1 MPAAFTARILRE
13 VAAMVSEPPTMGQLM
28 RRMKVP
34 KEDEHR
40 VKDAIDQLESD
51 RKLQRGRDGR
61 IRLPEMGNEVVGIFR
76 QTRRG
81 FGFVLPE
88 QTCREGDLHISVHET
103 GGALT
108 GDRVRAVVTGRRDR
122 GRFQQPS
129 GRIEEVLKRSQT
141 VFAGKLVRKHGRWMI
156 EPDGRS
162 LRSDVIVGDP
172 HARGAG
178 EGAKVVFELT
188 AWPEGDYM
196 AEGVITEVLG
206 ACGEPDV
213 ETKAVIAASGFPVDF
228 PKAALDEAREAVGL
242 FDPSAAKDPTRREDL
257 TGALIFTIDPPEA
270 RDFDDAIS
278 VDWNES
284 TRRWTLGIH
293 IADVAH
299 FVAAGGPLDV
309 EATGRGNSV
318 YLPDHVI
325 PMLPETLS
333 NGVCSLQEGV
343 DRYTMSAF
351 IDFNEKGEVQG
362 QRFCRSMI
370 RSAKRMTYL
379 EAQALINGDAKEA
392 ARHART
398 ETPVSDELMDTIMLA
413 DRLAKVLRAR
423 RQRDGMIVLDLPEAE
438 LFFDESGDI
447 TDIRPEDGAFTH
459 TLIEMFMVEANE
471 AVARHFEQ
479 LELPAMRRI
488 HPEPSFDD
496 LEEVRA
502 MVGGHGVKIPEHPT
516 RKDLQRVLDATRG
529 TPAARSVHFAILRS
543 LTKAT
548 YSPAPIGHFALASE
562 QYVHF
567 TSPIRRYPD
576 LTVHRA
582 LDAWL
587 DATDNGHSVPGARK
601 WGALRSR
608 LVKDDRVLNE
618 GDLVVLG
625 GQCSMTEDRATAA
638 ERDLTQF
645 FSLRYVEQNHL
656 GDTLPGVICG
666 FNRDG
671 LFVSLDRYL
680 VEGMVR
686 WSAMDGEGGRRSD
699 RWTEIRGTGRIVAQR
714 SGAVLA
720 IGDPVT
726 VQLAMVSPAGRY
738 MDLML
743 VDRPER
749 FARPDDRKPRNG
761 KRGNGKRNSG
771 KRSNGKRSGGKKR
784 KR

>member
-1 MPAAFTARILRE
+1 MTSDPPTVGQLSRRMQVPEEDQSRFKQSLDQL
-13 VAAMVSEPPTMGQLM
+13 VSE
-28 RRMKVP
+28 RR
-34 KEDEHR
+34 
-40 VKDAIDQLESD
+40 
-51 RKLQRGRDGR
+51 LQRSGDGR
-61 IRLPEMGNEVVGIFR
+61 IRLPDMGNEVVGIFR

-88 QTCREGDLHISVHET
+88 QACREGDLHIAVHDT

-108 GDRVRAVVTGRRDR
+108 GDRVRATVTGRRQR
-122 GRFQQPS
+122 GRAQQPS
-129 GRIEEVLKRSQT
+129 GRIDEVLKRSQT

-162 LRSDVIVGDP
+162 LRSDVMVGDP

-188 AWPEGDYM
+188 SWPEGDFM

-213 ETKAVIAASGFPVDF
+213 ETQAVIAASGFPVEF
-228 PKAALDEAREAVGL
+228 PEPAIKEAREAVRL
-242 FDPSAAKDPTRREDL
+242 FDPAAAKDPTRRTDL
-257 TGALIFTIDPPEA
+257 TGELIFTIDPPEA

-278 VDWNES
+278 VQWDEAS
-284 TRRWTLGIH
+284 RRWTLGIH

-299 FVAAGGPLDV
+299 FVVAGGPLDV

-318 YLPDHVI
+318 YLPHHVI

-343 DRYTMSAF
+343 DRFTMSAF
-351 IDFNEKGEVQG
+351 IEFDDKGVVLD

-370 RSAKRMTYL
+370 RSTKRMTYL
-379 EAQALINGDAKEA
+379 EAQALIEGDRKEA
-392 ARHART
+392 ARHSRT
-398 ETPVSDELMDTIMLA
+398 DTPVTDELLNALELA
-413 DRLAKVLRAR
+413 DRLAKVLRSR

-438 LFFDESGDI
+438 LFFNDTGDI
-447 TDIRPEDGAFTH
+447 VDIQPQDGAFTH

-471 AVARHFEQ
+471 AVARHFEN
-479 LELPAMRRI
+479 LEIPVMRRI

-502 MVGGHGVKIPEHPT
+502 MVTGHGVKIPDHPT
-516 RKDLQRVLDATRG
+516 RKDLQRVLDATRD

-548 YSPAPIGHFALASE
+548 YSPAPIGHFALASG

-587 DATDNGHSVPGARK
+587 DATDNGHSVPGGRK
-601 WGALRSR
+601 RSSLRTR
-608 LVKDDRVLNE
+608 LVQDDRVLDE
-618 GDLVVLG
+618 GDLIVLG
-625 GQCSMTEDRATAA
+625 AQCSMTEDRATAA
-638 ERDLTQF
+638 ERDLTEF

-656 GDTLPGVICG
+656 GEVLPGVICG

-686 WSAMDGEGGRRSD
+686 WSSMGGEGGARSD
-699 RWTEIRGTGRIVAQR
+699 RWTELRGTGRIVAQR
-714 SGAVLA
+714 SGAVLS

-726 VQLAMVSPAGRY
+726 VQLAQVSPAGRY

-743 VDRPER
+743 EDRPER
-749 FARPDDRKPRNG
+749 FARQDDRRPRNG
-761 KRGNGKRNSG
+761 K
-771 KRSNGKRSGGKKR
+771 GGAR
-784 KR
+784 KRRRR